1 MMTAKEYLSQVYKL
15 SREIESNKRRIAE
28 LESEIGGLRAIDYS
42 GDKVQS
48 SPVDSL
54 SEGIARLDEMQRR
67 LITDTVK
74 LQRDKGRILE
84 EIRSLPDTRYIE
96 ILTLR
101 YVDCE
106 RWETIAS
113 NMHESIRHIFRIHGD
128 ALVAFSKM
136 YIN

>member
-1 MMTAKEYLSQVYKL
+1 MTAKEYLSQVYKL

-54 SEGIARLDEMQRR
+54 SEGIARLDEIQRR

-84 EIRSLPDTRYIE
+84 EIRSLPDTRCIE
-96 ILTLR
+96 VLTLR
-101 YVDCE
+101 YVDCK
-106 RWETIAS
+106 RWGKIEKE
-113 NMHESIRHIFRIHGD
+113 MHESRRTIFRIHGD
-128 ALVAFSKM
+128 ALELFRKKYLS
-136 YIN
+136 